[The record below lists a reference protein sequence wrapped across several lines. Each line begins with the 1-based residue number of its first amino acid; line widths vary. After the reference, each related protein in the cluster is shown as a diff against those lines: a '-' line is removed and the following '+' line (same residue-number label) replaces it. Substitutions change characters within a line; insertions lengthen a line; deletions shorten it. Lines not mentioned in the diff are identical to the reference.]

1 MSNMEQSSSEVFSMN
16 EKIYNTM
23 KSTGVVSLVFG
34 IVTICIGIATGI
46 VMIVNGARLLKRKS
60 EIMF

>member
-1 MSNMEQSSSEVFSMN
+1 MN